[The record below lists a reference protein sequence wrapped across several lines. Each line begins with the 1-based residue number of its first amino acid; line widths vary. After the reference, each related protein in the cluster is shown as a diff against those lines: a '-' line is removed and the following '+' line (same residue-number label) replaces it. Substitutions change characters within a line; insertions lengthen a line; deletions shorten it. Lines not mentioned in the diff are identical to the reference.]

1 MLPSPLVVPA
11 VSAFSFDFPR
21 LRVGVAEYSEG
32 PNGLAVFS
40 VPERAYAAAAHTS
53 VARAIRTIPRESDG
67 NVLFAA
73 GAAEVSAADPEL
85 PDLCVLSSQLA
96 CAAVLN
102 CVPKPFTELENVA
115 EGKS

>member
-1 MLPSPLVVPA
+1 MLPSPLVAPA

-32 PNGLAVFS
+32 PNGLTVFS
-40 VPERAYAAAAHTS
+40 VPERAYATATHTS
-53 VARAIRTIPRESDG
+53 VARAARTIHRESDG

-73 GAAEVSAADPEL
+73 GAADVSAVDPEL

-102 CVPKPFTELENVA
+102 CVPKPFTELENVE

>member
-1 MLPSPLVVPA
+1 MLPSPLVAPA

-32 PNGLAVFS
+32 PNGLTVFP
-40 VPERAYAAAAHTS
+40 VPERAYATAAHTS
-53 VARAIRTIPRESDG
+53 VARAIQTIHREGDG

-73 GAAEVSAADPEL
+73 GAADVSAVDPEL

-102 CVPKPFTELENVA
+102 CVPKPFTELENV
-115 EGKS
+115 EQGKS